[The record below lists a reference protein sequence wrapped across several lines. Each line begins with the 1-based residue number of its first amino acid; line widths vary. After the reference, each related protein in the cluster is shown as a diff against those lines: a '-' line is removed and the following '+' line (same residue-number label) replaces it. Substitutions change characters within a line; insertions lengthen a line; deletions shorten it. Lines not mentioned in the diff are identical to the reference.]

1 MKPDYS
7 LYLVLDPEMCGG
19 FDAAIRLT
27 QQVLDAGVTMIQL
40 RAPEWKKRDWLRLSA
55 RLLPLTRDAGVPYLI
70 NDHVD
75 IALACDADGV
85 HLGQQD
91 LPLSVARQLLG
102 GNKILGLSLSK
113 ASHLTQ
119 DDCGLADY
127 FGVGPIF
134 PTTTKQDADPAIG
147 LQTLANWHKQL
158 NKPIVAIGGITHA
171 HIPPLMQ
178 TGIAGIAVVSAICA
192 ATNPIVA
199 TRQLKETITGHL
211 IAPR

>member
-27 QQVLDAGVTMIQL
+27 QQVLDTGVTMIQL
-40 RAPEWKKRDWLRLSA
+40 RAPEWKKRDCLRLSE

-70 NDHVD
+70 NDHLD

-91 LPLSVARQLLG
+91 LPLSVARRLLG
-102 GNKILGLSLSK
+102 KNKLLGLSLSK

-119 DDCGLADY
+119 DDCHLADY

-134 PTTTKQDADPAIG
+134 PTTTKQDADPALG
-147 LQTLANWHKQL
+147 LATLANWNKQL
-158 NKPIVAIGGITHA
+158 NKPIVAIGGITQA
-171 HIPPLMQ
+171 HIPALMQ

-192 ATNPIVA
+192 ATNPSVA
-199 TRQLKETITGHL
+199 TCQLKDTITG
-211 IAPR
+211 ARA